1 MHNQSLHRAYLSHHV
16 CSIEFIL
23 NQKDPIME
31 YVLILFLK
39 YSVESTAVSQH
50 TYKTLASCEYAK
62 ASAEALADR
71 YFKITAICVKE

>member
-1 MHNQSLHRAYLSHHV
+1 
-16 CSIEFIL
+16 
-23 NQKDPIME
+23 ME
-31 YVLILFLK
+31 YVLILFLQ
-39 YSVESTAVSQH
+39 YTAESTAVSQH